1 MLNENLGQAFSID
14 RYRYLLPL
22 AANHALILL
31 HVVYDCLEMTKL
43 AFAFRLNIEWR
54 LPLIPSAI
62 TPRGTVRR
70 RSAMNGL

>member
-31 HVVYDCLEMTKL
+31 HVVFDCLEMTEL
-43 AFAFRLNIEWR
+43 AVA
-54 LPLIPSAI
+54 SA
-62 TPRGTVRR
+62 
-70 RSAMNGL
+70 